1 MVVVDVSVAVVVVVS
16 VMVVVVVPVSVVAVL
31 VVCVV
36 VDVVVVL
43 VVFVVLVVGHLSS
56 PGMQSVAPTHALP
69 FLLLGVAT
77 LWFRCPAA
85 SHAVVQVSC
94 VSMQSTLP
102 AS

>member
-1 MVVVDVSVAVVVVVS
+1 MVVVVDTVVVVVAVVVVS
-16 VMVVVVVPVSVVAVL
+16 VFVVDVL

-43 VVFVVLVVGHLSS
+43 VVLVVLVVGHSSS
-56 PGMQSVAPTHALP
+56 PGMQSVAPTHDLP
-69 FLLLGVAT
+69 SLLLGVAM

-85 SHAVVQVSC
+85 SQAVVQASC